1 MLRDPW
7 QKQKEKSGE
16 KRGAVRVREPSE
28 LKKQSPN

>member
-16 KRGAVRVREPSE
+16 KKRGAVRVREPSE
-28 LKKQSPN
+28 LKK